1 MDKVNKEVAQKEFD
15 QWFENRK
22 LPKTRREGDA
32 EELMKELVCAI
43 EEGYLTI
50 HEDGS
55 VELKLR
61 EPIMGEHQ
69 VNSLKFKSRITA
81 GELQAKTSYAKDVAG
96 KQIATIAALTDEVG
110 GTIRALGTVDYSI
123 AVVIST
129 FY

>member
-1 MDKVNKEVAQKEFD
+1 MEVVKKEVAQKEFD

-22 LPKTRREGDA
+22 LPKTRREGDN
-32 EELMKELVCAI
+32 EEFVKELVCAI
-43 EEGYLTI
+43 EEGYVVIL
-50 HEDGS
+50 EDGG

-61 EPIMGEHQ
+61 EPISGEYP

-81 GELQAKTSYAKDVAG
+81 GELQAKTSYAKDSAG
-96 KQIATIAALTDEVG
+96 KQIATLAALTDEVG
-110 GTIRALGTVDYSI
+110 GSIRALGSVDYSI